1 MKFIN
6 ILSSVISEQKRFKF
20 DPETYTKLLVLT
32 DKLWANRNKEY
43 DKKTEV
49 DHLQFKTSNGTDAL
63 VKIYINPR
71 YRHFG
76 ELDTRPKGSRDPMDL
91 VMQLNPKLYGSKK
104 NLFLTIYHEM
114 LHATDPSQS
123 TNFNNKY
130 QLTYNEKSDKDYW
143 GHKIEFRAI
152 TNEFLEGLVNEFTK
166 RSNRLRNL
174 DNKKHLLKSLNN
186 ILNYFGKGEKLSNL
200 SLDILSRINDEN
212 VNDNRISNLLGN
224 ITLDYPGS
232 TDLMNTNK
240 EEPYYINYI
249 EQIKKYNPEIWPRFL
264 TMLYNTKE
272 EIENVINK
280 KGVN

>member
-20 DPETYTKLLVLT
+20 DPETYTKLLGLT

-49 DHLQFKTSNGTDAL
+49 DYFQFKTSDGTDAL

-76 ELDTRPKGSRDPMDL
+76 ELDSRPKGSRDPMDL
-91 VMQLNPKLYGSKK
+91 VMQLNPKMYGSKK

-123 TNFNNKY
+123 TKFNNKY
-130 QLTYNEKSDKDYW
+130 QSTYNEKSDKDYW

-174 DNKKHLLKSLNN
+174 DNKKHLLKSLSN

-200 SLDILSRINDEN
+200 SLDILSRVNDEN
-212 VNDNRISNLLGN
+212 VNDNRISKLLGN
-224 ITLDYPGS
+224 ITLDYPEA
-232 TDLMNTNK
+232 TDLMSANK

-280 KGVN
+280 KGV

>member
-1 MKFIN
+1 
-6 ILSSVISEQKRFKF
+6 
-20 DPETYTKLLVLT
+20 
-32 DKLWANRNKEY
+32 
-43 DKKTEV
+43 
-49 DHLQFKTSNGTDAL
+49 
-63 VKIYINPR
+63 
-71 YRHFG
+71 
-76 ELDTRPKGSRDPMDL
+76 MDL

-123 TNFNNKY
+123 TKFNNKF
-130 QLTYNEKSDKDYW
+130 QSTYNEKSDKDYW

-166 RSNRLRNL
+166 RSNRLINL

-212 VNDNRISNLLGN
+212 VNDNRISKLLGN
-224 ITLDYPGS
+224 ITLDYPEA

-280 KGVN
+280 KRV

>member
-91 VMQLNPKLYGSKK
+91 VIQLNPKLYGSKK
-104 NLFLTIYHEM
+104 NLFLTIYHEL

>member
-20 DPETYTKLLVLT
+20 DPETYTKLLALT

-49 DHLQFKTSNGTDAL
+49 DHFQFKTSDGTDAL
-63 VKIYINPR
+63 VRIYINPR

-91 VMQLNPKLYGSKK
+91 VIQLNPKLYGSKK
-104 NLFLTIYHEM
+104 NLFLTLYHEM

-123 TNFNNKY
+123 TKFNNKY
-130 QLTYNEKSDKDYW
+130 QSTYNEKSDKDYW

-152 TNEFLEGLVNEFTK
+152 TNEFLEGLVNEFAK
-166 RSNRLRNL
+166 RSNRLKNF

-200 SLDILSRINDEN
+200 SLDILSRLNDEN
-212 VNDNRISNLLGN
+212 VSDNRISDLLGN
-224 ITLDYPGS
+224 ITLDYPAS
-232 TDLMNTNK
+232 TDLMKTNK

-280 KGVN
+280 KGV

>member
-43 DKKTEV
+43 DKKTQV
-49 DHLQFKTSNGTDAL
+49 DHFQFKTSDGTDAL

-76 ELDTRPKGSRDPMDL
+76 ELDSRPKGSRDPMDL

-123 TNFNNKY
+123 TKFNNKY
-130 QLTYNEKSDKDYW
+130 QSTYNEKSDKDYW

-166 RSNRLRNL
+166 RSNRLRNT

-200 SLDILSRINDEN
+200 SLDILSRLNDEN

-224 ITLDYPGS
+224 ITLDYPAS
-232 TDLMNTNK
+232 TDLIKTNK
-240 EEPYYINYI
+240 EEPYYIHYI

-272 EIENVINK
+272 EIENIINK
-280 KGVN
+280 KGV

>member
-43 DKKTEV
+43 DKKTQV
-49 DHLQFKTSNGTDAL
+49 DYFQFKTSDGADAL

-76 ELDTRPKGSRDPMDL
+76 ELDSRPKGSRDPMDL
-91 VMQLNPKLYGSKK
+91 VMQLNPKMYGSKK

-114 LHATDPSQS
+114 LHATDPAQS
-123 TNFNNKY
+123 TKFNNKY
-130 QLTYNEKSDKDYW
+130 QSTYNEKSDKDYW

-152 TNEFLEGLVNEFTK
+152 TNEFLEGFVNEFTK
-166 RSNRLRNL
+166 RSNRLRNV

-200 SLDILSRINDEN
+200 SLDILSRLNDEN

-224 ITLDYPGS
+224 ITLDYPGA
-232 TDLMNTNK
+232 TDLMKTNK
-240 EEPYYINYI
+240 EEPYYIHYI

-264 TMLYNTKE
+264 TMLYNTKG

>member
-20 DPETYTKLLVLT
+20 DPETYTKLLALT

-49 DHLQFKTSNGTDAL
+49 DHFQFKTSDGTDAL
-63 VKIYINPR
+63 VRIYINPR

-91 VMQLNPKLYGSKK
+91 VIQLNPKLYGSKK
-104 NLFLTIYHEM
+104 NLFLTLYHEM

-123 TNFNNKY
+123 TKFNNKY
-130 QLTYNEKSDKDYW
+130 QSTYNEKSDKDYW

-152 TNEFLEGLVNEFTK
+152 TNEFLEGLVNEFAK
-166 RSNRLRNL
+166 RSNRLKNL

-200 SLDILSRINDEN
+200 SLDILSRLNDEN
-212 VNDNRISNLLGN
+212 VSDNRISDLLGN
-224 ITLDYPGS
+224 ITLDYPAS
-232 TDLMNTNK
+232 TDLMKTNK

-280 KGVN
+280 KGV

>member
-76 ELDTRPKGSRDPMDL
+76 ELDTRPKGSRDPIDL
-91 VMQLNPKLYGSKK
+91 VIQLNPKLYGSKK

>member
-20 DPETYTKLLVLT
+20 DPETYTKLLGLT

-49 DHLQFKTSNGTDAL
+49 DYFQFKTSDGTDAL

-76 ELDTRPKGSRDPMDL
+76 ELDSRPKGSRDPMDL
-91 VMQLNPKLYGSKK
+91 VMQLNPKMYGSKK

-123 TNFNNKY
+123 TKFNNKY
-130 QLTYNEKSDKDYW
+130 QSTYNEKSDKDYW

-174 DNKKHLLKSLNN
+174 DNKKYLLKSLSN

-200 SLDILSRINDEN
+200 SLDILSRVNDEN
-212 VNDNRISNLLGN
+212 VNDNRISKLLGN
-224 ITLDYPGS
+224 ITLDYPEA
-232 TDLMNTNK
+232 TDLMSANK

-280 KGVN
+280 KGV